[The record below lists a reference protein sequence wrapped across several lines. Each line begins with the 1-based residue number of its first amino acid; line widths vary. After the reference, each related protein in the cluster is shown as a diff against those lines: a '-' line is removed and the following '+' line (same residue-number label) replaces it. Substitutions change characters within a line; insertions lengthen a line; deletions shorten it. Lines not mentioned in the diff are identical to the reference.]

1 MRLYDPNPNALQA
14 LRGSNIELMLGV
26 PNTDLQKIATNQ
38 AEANTWVQN
47 NVKSFGDVRFR
58 YIAVGNEV
66 MPSDSFAQFLV
77 PAMINIRNAL
87 SSAGLGNIKV
97 SSAIDTRSLGES
109 FPPSK
114 GSFKQEYRPILDP
127 LIKFLV
133 DNQSPLLLNLYPY
146 FSYKGNSGQIRLDY
160 ALFTAS
166 SPVVSDP
173 PYSYQ
178 NLFDAMLDA
187 VYAALEKASG
197 GSLKIV
203 VSESGWPT
211 AGDVGTS
218 VANARTYNNN
228 LIQHVK
234 KGTPKKS
241 GNPIETYIFAM
252 FDEGAQIGVC
262 YGMNGNDL
270 PPAEEVIDLYN
281 QNNIRRMRL
290 YDPNPNALQALR
302 GSNIELILGVPNDV
316 GNEVMPSDS
325 FAQFLVPAMIN
336 IRSALSS
343 AGLGNIKV
351 SSAIDTRS
359 LGESFPP
366 SKGSFKQEYRPIL
379 DPLIKFLVD
388 NQSPLL
394 LNLYPYFS
402 YKDSSGNISP
412 DYALFKPSSTV
423 VSDPPIVIKTFSM
436 RCLML
441 YMLPWRRLV
450 EILWRLWYQKGWPT
464 AGDFGTSVENAGTYN
479 NNLIQHVKEGT
490 PKKLEIP

>member
-1 MRLYDPNPNALQA
+1 MASSYLIGKCSSKLSIT
-14 LRGSNIELMLGV
+14 L
-26 PNTDLQKIATNQ
+26 
-38 AEANTWVQN
+38 
-47 NVKSFGDVRFR
+47 F
-58 YIAVGNEV
+58 VG
-66 MPSDSFAQFLV
+66 
-77 PAMINIRNAL
+77 
-87 SSAGLGNIKV
+87 
-97 SSAIDTRSLGES
+97 
-109 FPPSK
+109 
-114 GSFKQEYRPILDP
+114 
-127 LIKFLV
+127 
-133 DNQSPLLLNLYPY
+133 LLL
-146 FSYKGNSGQIRLDY
+146 
-160 ALFTAS
+160 AS
-166 SPVVSDP
+166 I
-173 PYSYQ
+173 
-178 NLFDAMLDA
+178 DA
-187 VYAALEKASG
+187 
-197 GSLKIV
+197 
-203 VSESGWPT
+203 T
-211 AGDVGTS
+211 
-218 VANARTYNNN
+218 
-228 LIQHVK
+228 
-234 KGTPKKS
+234 
-241 GNPIETYIFAM
+241 
-252 FDEGAQIGVC
+252 GAQIGVC

-302 GSNIELILGVPNDV
+302 GSNIELILGVPNDGDLLQKIATNQAEADTWVQNNVQNFGDVRFRYIAV

-402 YKDSSGNISP
+402 YKDSSGNISL

-423 VSDPPIVIKTFSM
+423 VSDPPYSYQNLFDAMLDAVYAALEKAGGDSLEIVVS
-436 RCLML
+436 
-441 YMLPWRRLV
+441 
-450 EILWRLWYQKGWPT
+450 ESGWPT

-490 PKKLEIP
+490 PKKPGNPIETYIFAMFDEGNKSPELEKHWGLFSPNKEHKYRVNFN

>member
-1 MRLYDPNPNALQA
+1 MASSYVIGKCSSTLSLTLLIGLLLASLDTTGAQIGVCYGMLGNDLPPPREVIGLYNQNNIRRMRLYDPNPNALQA

-77 PAMINIRNAL
+77 PAMINIRSAL

-218 VANARTYNNN
+218 VENARTYNNN

-252 FDEGAQIGVC
+252 FDEGNKSPELEKHWG
-262 YGMNGNDL
+262 L
-270 PPAEEVIDLYN
+270 FS
-281 QNNIRRMRL
+281 
-290 YDPNPNALQALR
+290 PN
-302 GSNIELILGVPNDV
+302 
-316 GNEVMPSDS
+316 
-325 FAQFLVPAMIN
+325 
-336 IRSALSS
+336 
-343 AGLGNIKV
+343 
-351 SSAIDTRS
+351 
-359 LGESFPP
+359 
-366 SKGSFKQEYRPIL
+366 KQP
-379 DPLIKFLVD
+379 K
-388 NQSPLL
+388 
-394 LNLYPYFS
+394 YPVNF
-402 YKDSSGNISP
+402 N
-412 DYALFKPSSTV
+412 
-423 VSDPPIVIKTFSM
+423 
-436 RCLML
+436 
-441 YMLPWRRLV
+441 
-450 EILWRLWYQKGWPT
+450 
-464 AGDFGTSVENAGTYN
+464 
-479 NNLIQHVKEGT
+479 
-490 PKKLEIP
+490 